1 MHEICA
7 KGEHIILNNIFVFR
21 HHAGT
26 TPIRIMYAREDS
38 TFSQQHAIR
47 VLRQITAFLIDT
59 YQQSKHKTTVFYQIV
74 CAHSKNIVPLHR
86 QKKHSKD
93 CLG

>member
-1 MHEICA
+1 
-7 KGEHIILNNIFVFR
+7 
-21 HHAGT
+21 
-26 TPIRIMYAREDS
+26 MYARVDS

-47 VLRQITAFLIDT
+47 VFCQITVFSVDT
-59 YQQSKHKTTVFYQIV
+59 YQQSEYKTTVFYQIV